1 MQPRASMRRDFHRM
15 QRQHVHAVRGVLQ
28 GTSHDFLQCETSAA
42 ANESYVLEGKCTPL
56 VTSERTASSIHNGG
70 IQHTATVSAQPRE
83 LDNAMPSLTECPLA
97 DESVARLNVRR
108 DEVCLV
114 ADRISSDAGE
124 EMSAVRRCGRTP
136 RPWVDNKASTPAT
149 PSSMTRRQQPSACA
163 SPPLL
168 RRRRPSSCSCKL
180 QLQPCWPARV
190 ANTALM
196 AASASQECRGRKNAP
211 WELVSRCRPAL
222 RVSK

>member
-1 MQPRASMRRDFHRM
+1 MPREGYSTAGYLARLLAVRDVRCGE
-15 QRQHVHAVRGVLQ
+15 RVVRLGGKVHAPRHLRA
-28 GTSHDFLQCETSAA
+28 DC
-42 ANESYVLEGKCTPL
+42 
-56 VTSERTASSIHNGG
+56 
-70 IQHTATVSAQPRE
+70 IQHSQWRHTTHGNGQVQQPRE

-124 EMSAVRRCGRTP
+124 EKSAVRRCGRTP

-168 RRRRPSSCSCKL
+168 RRRRPSSCSCKF

-196 AASASQECRGRKNAP
+196 AASATHERQGRRNAP
-211 WELVSRCRPAL
+211 WELVSVRPCC
-222 RVSK
+222 